1 MDASESCP
9 SFSKAIPRAQGSL
22 PPHPS
27 TIASPGPADS
37 WCRSPEQMQTQA
49 EIVLTAADGG
59 EGRAGDL
66 QDFPILK
73 VDYHKH

>member
-1 MDASESCP
+1 
-9 SFSKAIPRAQGSL
+9 
-22 PPHPS
+22 
-27 TIASPGPADS
+27 
-37 WCRSPEQMQTQA
+37 MQTQA